1 MRIARI
7 VQYFQPEFG
16 YADFYLMNAFKKFGH
31 EVCVITSNVYS
42 SGVKILSPFSVRR
55 TNHGKRYE
63 QSIPVYR
70 LPTLFELS
78 DQPFTFSGL
87 KKTLKDFNPDVVHSN
102 DLFWTITI
110 LAAHYKP
117 MFKYKLFVDSITGT
131 FNPIGYKTVM
141 FKTFK
146 LLFKRYLMK
155 NVDGFFAV
163 CEGSRKWLSKNF
175 SIPSPLVNVI
185 PLGADQNLFAPDNKT
200 RRFMRKKLGFTD
212 KDVVFVY
219 TGKIIPEKDLDILI
233 KSFALVYRKGAKNIR
248 LLIIGNGPEKYL
260 KYLRKLAETNSLGGK
275 IIFLPTVDRRLLP
288 NYYNAADVAVWPG
301 SPSISIVE
309 AMATGLPIIIC
320 SYPKR
325 REDAYDTT
333 HLLEYKN
340 GLSFLRGDLV
350 ALAGCMENFVLDKDL
365 IIKMGENSRRLV
377 KEKLNWDSIA
387 LRYLEAY

>member
-1 MRIARI
+1 
-7 VQYFQPEFG
+7 
-16 YADFYLMNAFKKFGH
+16 MNTFKKFGH

-42 SGVKILSPFSVRR
+42 SGVKILSPFSVQR
-55 TNHGKRYE
+55 TNHGKHYE
-63 QSIPVYR
+63 EGILVYR
-70 LPTLFELS
+70 LPTQFELS
-78 DQPFTFSGL
+78 DQPLTFFGL
-87 KKTLKDFNPDVVHSN
+87 KKALKDFNPDIVHSN

-117 MFKYKLFVDSITGT
+117 MFRYKLFVDSITGT
-131 FNPIGYKTVM
+131 FNPIGCKAVM

-155 NVDGFFAV
+155 NVDGFFAI

-175 SIPSPLVNVI
+175 SIPIHSVNVI
-185 PLGADQNLFAPDNKT
+185 PLGADQNLFAPDDKT
-200 RRFMRKKLGFTD
+200 RQIMRKKLGFTD
-212 KDVVFVY
+212 EDVVFIY

-233 KSFALVYRKGAKNIR
+233 KSIALVYRKGAKNIR

-288 NYYNAADVAVWPG
+288 KYYNAADVAVWPG
-301 SPSISIVE
+301 NPSISIVE

-340 GLSFLRGDLV
+340 GLSFLRGDPV
-350 ALAGCMENFVLDKDL
+350 ALAECIANFVLDKDL
-365 IIKMGENSRRLV
+365 RIKMGENSRRLV
-377 KEKLNWDSIA
+377 EEKLNWDSIA
-387 LRYLEAY
+387 IRYLKVYQDFGKYTNS